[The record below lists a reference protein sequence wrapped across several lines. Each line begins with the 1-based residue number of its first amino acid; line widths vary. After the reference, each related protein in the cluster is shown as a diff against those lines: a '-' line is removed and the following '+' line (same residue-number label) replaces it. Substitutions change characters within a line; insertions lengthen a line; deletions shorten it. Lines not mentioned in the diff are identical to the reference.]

1 MIIRNLKLFE
11 NIKSADPDP
20 ILGLTEKFNLDQRLN
35 KINLSVGVYQDSYGE
50 TPTFD
55 VVRNAEKLLL
65 NNASTKSYKPII
77 GDEEFGLLVKNL
89 VLGKIITKQ
98 RGNTAKTIHTPGGT
112 GALRVVMDYF
122 SKFHKD
128 SVFWISKPSWP
139 NHKQITNASN
149 LNFNEYSYFN
159 FEENGLDFNN
169 MLNDLSRI
177 KRGDVVLLHGCCHN
191 PTGVDLN
198 QSQWETISDLLLD
211 KKAIPLIDF
220 AYQGFGDGIN
230 EDSEGLRKIVQKNQE
245 SIICSSFSKNFGL
258 YSERVGALTVLCS
271 ENILLENVISQ
282 MKVCIRSNYSNP
294 PSHGG
299 DIVKLILSDSTM
311 RKEWEKEL
319 NQIRNRMKNMRN
331 DLVLKL
337 QKFNSKKDFSFI
349 KSQRGMFSMS
359 GLNLEQVKELR
370 ENYAIYIV
378 DSGRINI
385 AGINSNNIDRL
396 SESIVSVIS

>member
-1 MIIRNLKLFE
+1 MFEIIKPA
-11 NIKSADPDP
+11 KPDP
-20 ILGLTEKFNLDQRLN
+20 ILGLTEKFNLDNRSN
-35 KINLSVGVYQDSYGE
+35 KINLSVGIYQDSQGQ

-55 VVRNAEKLLL
+55 SVRKAEEILLQ
-65 NNASTKSYKPII
+65 NESDKSYKPII
-77 GDEEFGLLVKNL
+77 GDEEFGLLVKDL
-89 VLGKIITKQ
+89 VLGKNITKQ
-98 RGNTAKTIHTPGGT
+98 RENTAKSIHTPGGT

-122 SKFHKD
+122 SKFHQN

-139 NHKQITNASN
+139 NHKQIINSTN
-149 LNFNEYSYFN
+149 LNFNEYAYFN
-159 FEENGLDFNN
+159 SEDNQLNFNS
-169 MLNDLSRI
+169 MINDLSNV
-177 KRGDVVLLHGCCHN
+177 KSGDVVLLHGCCHN
-191 PTGVDLN
+191 PTGIDLN
-198 QSQWETISDLLLD
+198 QSQWETISDLLLS

-220 AYQGFGDGIN
+220 AYQGFGDGLN
-230 EDSEGLRKIVQKNQE
+230 EDSEGLRKIVQKNPE

-258 YSERVGALTVLCS
+258 YSERVGSLT
-271 ENILLENVISQ
+271 ILSSDNLVLENVVSQ

-299 DIVKLILSDSTM
+299 DIVKLILSNPTM

-319 NQIRNRMKNMRN
+319 SHIRNRMKKMRN

-337 QKFNSKKDFSFI
+337 HKLDSKKDFSFI
-349 KSQRGMFSMS
+349 KSQRGMFSIS
-359 GLNLEQVKELR
+359 GLDKEQVNELR
-370 ENYAIYIV
+370 EKYAIYIV